1 MNMLRWIL
9 DRKMAGKEV
18 AGGGDSRPFGG
29 MRGKIKSGGE
39 NHDSDSQNRDGGF
52 FNFRAS

>member
-1 MNMLRWIL
+1 MLRWIL